1 MSPLIS
7 TEWDLMIVGAAFT
20 MLVLGFVLAWALCV
34 AAARADRAMER
45 SVREDLMRSR
55 S

>member
-7 TEWDLMIVGAAFT
+7 TEWDLVIVGAAFT
-20 MLVLGFVLAWALCV
+20 MLALGFMLAWALCV

-45 SVREDLMRSR
+45 IVCEELRRSG